1 MQDFLAQ
8 TLAGK
13 PPATRSGRT
22 DFLTWQ
28 WLDEGLLVLTPHQ
41 HTDAAHVISVGIHG
55 NETAPVEIVNALV
68 SDLLAGNSPLRC
80 RLLVVMGNPA
90 ALREDKR
97 YVRCDVN
104 RLFGGRWQ
112 QYEDCPEA
120 RRAWRLEQ
128 AMETFWQ
135 SGNSEEV
142 RWHLDLHTAI
152 RGSWHLRFGV
162 MPQRETPWP
171 EEFLHWLSAAGLEAL
186 VFHRAPGGTFT
197 HYSGQAFNAA
207 SCTLELGKALP
218 FGANDLSQFSAARA
232 ALKALISTGALPEAQ
247 TPPRRYRVS
256 QQITRSSEAF
266 RLYMSADT
274 LNFTV
279 FPQGTLL
286 AEDGETRYYVQQ
298 AREYVMFPN
307 PHVATGQRAG
317 LMLVEDNAH
326 NDALSREAGA
336 MPI

>member
-8 TLAGK
+8 TLHAA
-13 PPATRSGRT
+13 PPDERSGRN
-22 DFLTWQ
+22 DFLTWH
-28 WLDEGLLVLTPHQ
+28 WFDEGLMTLTPHKETSQ
-41 HTDAAHVISVGIHG
+41 AHVISVGIHG

-68 SDLLAGNSPLRC
+68 SELLAGTRPLEC
-80 RLLVVMGNPA
+80 RLLVVLGNPA
-90 ALREDKR
+90 ALRADKR
-97 YVRCDVN
+97 YLRCDVN

-135 SGNSEEV
+135 SGNGDEV

-152 RGSWHLRFGV
+152 RGSYHGRFGV

-171 EEFLHWLSAAGLEAL
+171 DDFLHWLSAAGLEAL
-186 VFHRAPGGTFT
+186 VFHRTPGGTFT
-197 HYSGQAFNAA
+197 HYSSQYFSAA
-207 SCTLELGKALP
+207 SCTLELGKAQP
-218 FGANDLSQFSAARA
+218 FGSNDLTQFAAA
-232 ALKALISTGALPEAQ
+232 KQAIAALISSEALPEAV

-256 QQITRSSEAF
+256 QQITRATDAF
-266 RLYMSADT
+266 ILHMSAET
-274 LNFTV
+274 LNFTA

-286 AEDGETRYYVQQ
+286 AEDGDTRYYVQQ

-307 PHVATGQRAG
+307 PHVACGQRAG

-326 NDALSREAGA
+326 NDALSSEGESL
-336 MPI
+336 PI